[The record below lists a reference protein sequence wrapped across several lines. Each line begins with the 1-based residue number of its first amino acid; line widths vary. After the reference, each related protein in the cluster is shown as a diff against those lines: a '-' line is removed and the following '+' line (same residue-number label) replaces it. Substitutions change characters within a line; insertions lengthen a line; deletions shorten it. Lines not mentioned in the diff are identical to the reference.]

1 MWEHFL
7 RFGASVGW
15 SVGPS
20 VGLCS
25 LRRDRFISLFPK
37 TRHIKFDSPSHW
49 NHTIPFILLNS
60 IRERMAII
68 SGDMSDLQ
76 SKLTNAQVDVNNRL
90 SGEALQRAEDF
101 SRFQASLEQVQMVAN
116 GSVSEQ
122 KVCIHPIA
130 EHNQTSL
137 DLRRLFEMWV

>member
-1 MWEHFL
+1 
-7 RFGASVGW
+7 
-15 SVGPS
+15 
-20 VGLCS
+20 
-25 LRRDRFISLFPK
+25 
-37 TRHIKFDSPSHW
+37 
-49 NHTIPFILLNS
+49 
-60 IRERMAII
+60 MAIV

-122 KVCIHPIA
+122 KARNNFEVFERKRI
-130 EHNQTSL
+130 
-137 DLRRLFEMWV
+137 RRR

>member
-1 MWEHFL
+1 
-7 RFGASVGW
+7 
-15 SVGPS
+15 
-20 VGLCS
+20 
-25 LRRDRFISLFPK
+25 
-37 TRHIKFDSPSHW
+37 
-49 NHTIPFILLNS
+49 
-60 IRERMAII
+60 MAII

-122 KVCIHPIA
+122 KVSE
-130 EHNQTSL
+130 EHRPQ
-137 DLRRLFEMWV
+137 

>member
-1 MWEHFL
+1 
-7 RFGASVGW
+7 
-15 SVGPS
+15 
-20 VGLCS
+20 
-25 LRRDRFISLFPK
+25 
-37 TRHIKFDSPSHW
+37 
-49 NHTIPFILLNS
+49 
-60 IRERMAII
+60 MAII

-122 KVCIHPIA
+122 KVCIYFLSRPLIILPEA
-130 EHNQTSL
+130 K
-137 DLRRLFEMWV
+137 

>member
-1 MWEHFL
+1 
-7 RFGASVGW
+7 
-15 SVGPS
+15 
-20 VGLCS
+20 
-25 LRRDRFISLFPK
+25 
-37 TRHIKFDSPSHW
+37 
-49 NHTIPFILLNS
+49 
-60 IRERMAII
+60 MAII

-122 KVCIHPIA
+122 KVCIYTYYRGTQPDHFIILPEA
-130 EHNQTSL
+130 K
-137 DLRRLFEMWV
+137 